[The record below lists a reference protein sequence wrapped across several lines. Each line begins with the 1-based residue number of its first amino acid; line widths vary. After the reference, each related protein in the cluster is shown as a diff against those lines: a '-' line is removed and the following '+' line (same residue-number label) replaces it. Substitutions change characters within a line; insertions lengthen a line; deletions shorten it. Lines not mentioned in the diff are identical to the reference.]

1 MHSLL
6 ALFPGHLDLLSL
18 LSGEVVVVLDV
29 LTSKILVVQHRCA
42 IAFVFV
48 PSLSAGAVPFLHG
61 GLQVLFSSSSE
72 QYFSICDFSS
82 VLEVHFVD
90 QGP

>member
-1 MHSLL
+1 MHPFL
-6 ALFPGHLDLLSL
+6 AFFPGHFDFLSL

-29 LTSKILVVQHRCA
+29 LPSEVLFVPHRVA
-42 IAFVFV
+42 IALVFV
-48 PSLSAGAVPFLHG
+48 PSVSTGAVSFLLG

-90 QGP
+90 